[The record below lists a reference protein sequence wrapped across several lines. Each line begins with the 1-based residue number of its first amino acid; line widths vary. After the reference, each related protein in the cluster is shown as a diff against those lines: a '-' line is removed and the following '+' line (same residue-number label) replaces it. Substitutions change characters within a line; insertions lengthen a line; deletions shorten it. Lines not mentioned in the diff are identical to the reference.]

1 MKKLPVQVI
10 LSRFFLSFE
19 GNVWYD
25 VGERFR
31 ILIWRTNPHRRER
44 QMKIP
49 KTEREVQFMGYLIT
63 ILVAYVMGSS
73 NMAKY
78 LAMIRKVD
86 LQAGG
91 SGNLGA
97 SNAVI
102 LMGWG
107 AGVLT
112 ALHDIGKSALA
123 VILARTFFPDLPH
136 IGAVAGVASVL
147 GHIYP
152 FWMKFKGGKGFA
164 SYLGMTIAL
173 NWKFAIVVLL
183 LVVVVTLLTD
193 YIVAGTTT
201 TIVLVPVYMGIAGG
215 SVVLPLILLVA
226 SAVIAWK
233 HRENYV
239 RIYKGTE
246 IGFRSAG
253 RGDHRVK

>member
-1 MKKLPVQVI
+1 MQ
-10 LSRFFLSFE
+10 
-19 GNVWYD
+19 Y
-25 VGERFR
+25 
-31 ILIWRTNPHRRER
+31 
-44 QMKIP
+44 
-49 KTEREVQFMGYLIT
+49 
-63 ILVAYVMGSS
+63 ILVIVLSYILGSS

-78 LAMIRKVD
+78 IAAAKKVD
-86 LQAGG
+86 LSAGG
-91 SGNLGA
+91 SGNPGA

-112 ALHDIGKSALA
+112 AVHDIGKSALA
-123 VILARTFFPDLPH
+123 VVLARLVFPDLPL
-136 IGAVAGVASVL
+136 IGAAAGVASVL

-173 NWKFAIVVLL
+173 HWKFAIAVLL
-183 LVVVVTLLTD
+183 LVVVVTLVTD
-193 YIVAGTTT
+193 YIVAATTT
-201 TIVLVPVYMGIAGG
+201 TIIIVPIGLGVLTH
-215 SVVLPLILLVA
+215 SLLLPIILLVA

-233 HRENYV
+233 HKDNYV
-239 RIYKGTE
+239 RMYHGTE